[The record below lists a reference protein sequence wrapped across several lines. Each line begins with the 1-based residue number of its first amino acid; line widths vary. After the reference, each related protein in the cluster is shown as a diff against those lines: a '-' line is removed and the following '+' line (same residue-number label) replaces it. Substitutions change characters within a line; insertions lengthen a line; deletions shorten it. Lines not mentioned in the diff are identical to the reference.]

1 MLIEDTVIP
10 VEALPIAAFRA
21 HLRMGTGF
29 GDDTLQDGLLEAHL
43 RAALAAVEARTGTIL
58 LARSFSWT
66 VFSWRQ
72 PDAVALPVGPVEVIT
87 AVTLVDRVGDET
99 IIPAE
104 RWRLIAARQA
114 PRLTATTTTLPSIPS
129 HGHAR
134 IGFIAGFGPTWGD
147 VPADLAQAVLL
158 LAAHFYEFR
167 HSAEGRGVD
176 IPADVAALIAPHRT
190 LRLNLGGR

>member
-1 MLIEDTVIP
+1 MLIEDTLIP
-10 VEALPIAAFRA
+10 VEALPVAAFRA

-29 GDDTLQDGLLEAHL
+29 GNETLQDDLLEAHL
-43 RAALAAVEARTGTIL
+43 RAALAAIEARTGTIL

-66 VFSWRQ
+66 VFAWRH
-72 PDAVALPVGPVEVIT
+72 PDAVTLPVAPIEVIT
-87 AVTLVDRVGDET
+87 AVTLVDRSGGET
-99 IIPAE
+99 IIPSD
-104 RWRLIAARQA
+104 RWRLIATRQT
-114 PRLTATTTTLPSIPS
+114 PQLSATTGALPTIPG

-147 VPADLAQAVLL
+147 VPADLAQAVML

-176 IPADVAALIAPHRT
+176 IPADIAALIAPHRT
-190 LRLNLGGR
+190 MRVSMGGR